1 MSMIQVKTKEELKE
15 AIEAKEIDIFL
26 EGDAR
31 KEVLRTNAQAMLTYM
46 IGAVMVIVSGI
57 VLIFFLPS
65 DNSLMTTIV
74 KAILYSGGAVL
85 LAGLWMKQFKGYD
98 AECLPNGQVRVK
110 NF

>member
-1 MSMIQVKTKEELKE
+1 MIQVKTKEELKK
-15 AIEAKEIDIFL
+15 AIEAKEIDIYL

-31 KEVLRTNAQAMLTYM
+31 KEVLRTNARAMLTYM

-65 DNSLMTTIV
+65 DNRLMTTVV
-74 KAILYSGGAVL
+74 KAVLYSGGAVL
-85 LAGLWMKQFKGYD
+85 LVGLWMKQFKGYD
-98 AECLPNGQVRVK
+98 AECLPDGQMRVK

>member
-1 MSMIQVKTKEELKE
+1 MIQVKTKEELE
-15 AIEAKEIDIFL
+15 NAVETKEIDIYL

-31 KEVLRTNAQAMLTYM
+31 KEVLRTNARAMLTYM

-65 DNSLMTTIV
+65 DNRLMTTVV
-74 KAILYSGGAVL
+74 KAVLYSGGAVL

-98 AECLPNGQVRVK
+98 AECLPDGQVRVK

>member
-1 MSMIQVKTKEELKE
+1 MIQVKTKEELE
-15 AIEAKEIDIFL
+15 NAVETKEIDIYL

-31 KEVLRTNAQAMLTYM
+31 KEVLRTNARAMLTYM

-57 VLIFFLPS
+57 VLIFFSPS
-65 DNSLMTTIV
+65 DNSLMTTAV
-74 KAILYSGGAVL
+74 KAVLYCGGAVL

-98 AECLPNGQVRVK
+98 AECLPDGQVRVK

>member
-1 MSMIQVKTKEELKE
+1 MIQVKTKEELKQ
-15 AIEAKEIDIFL
+15 AIKANEIDIYL
-26 EGDAR
+26 EDDVR
-31 KEVLRTNAQAMLTYM
+31 KEVLWANARAMLAYM

-74 KAILYSGGAVL
+74 KAILYCGGAAL
-85 LAGLWMKQFKGYD
+85 LVGFWMRQFKGYN
-98 AECLPNGQVRVK
+98 AECLPDGQVRVK

>member
-1 MSMIQVKTKEELKE
+1 MIQVKTKEELKE

-31 KEVLRTNAQAMLTYM
+31 KEVLRTNARAMLTYM
-46 IGAVMVIVSGI
+46 IGAIMVIVSGI

-65 DNSLMTTIV
+65 DNRLMTTIV
-74 KAILYSGGAVL
+74 KAILYCGGAVL
-85 LAGLWMKQFKGYD
+85 LVGLWMKQFKGFD
-98 AECLPNGQVRVK
+98 TECLPDGQVRVK

>member
-1 MSMIQVKTKEELKE
+1 MIQVKTKEELKE

>member
-1 MSMIQVKTKEELKE
+1 MIQVKTKEELKK
-15 AIEAKEIDIFL
+15 AVEAKEIDIFL

-57 VLIFFLPS
+57 VLIFLPS
-65 DNSLMTTIV
+65 DNSLMTPVV
-74 KAILYSGGAVL
+74 KAVLYSGGAVL
-85 LAGLWMKQFKGYD
+85 LVGLWMKQFKGYD
-98 AECLPNGQVRVK
+98 AECLPDGQVRVK

>member
-1 MSMIQVKTKEELKE
+1 MIQVKTKEELE
-15 AIEAKEIDIFL
+15 NAVETKEIDIYL

-65 DNSLMTTIV
+65 NKSLMTTVV
-74 KAILYSGGAVL
+74 KAILYCGGSVL
-85 LAGLWMKQFKGYD
+85 LVGLWMKQFKGYD
-98 AECLPNGQVRVK
+98 AECLLDGQVRVK

>member
-1 MSMIQVKTKEELKE
+1 MIQVKTKEELKK

-31 KEVLRTNAQAMLTYM
+31 KEVLRTYARAMLAFI

-57 VLIFFLPS
+57 VLIFFSPS
-65 DNSLMTTIV
+65 DNSLLTMIV
-74 KAILYSGGAVL
+74 KAVLYSGGAVL
-85 LAGLWMKQFKGYD
+85 LVGLWMKQFKGYD
-98 AECLPNGQVRVK
+98 AECLPDGQVRVK

>member
-1 MSMIQVKTKEELKE
+1 MIQVKTKEELKK
-15 AIEAKEIDIFL
+15 AIDAKEIDIFL

-31 KEVLRTNAQAMLTYM
+31 KEVLRANARAMLTYM

-65 DNSLMTTIV
+65 DNRLMTTIV

-85 LAGLWMKQFKGYD
+85 LVGFWMRQFKGYN
-98 AECLPNGQVRVK
+98 AECLPDGQVRVK